1 MLLPSNHRRDRGE
14 TLSEMRTER
23 PGIIERAYELARS
36 GRYPTVSMVKKQIRA
51 EGYPSVESYLQGA
64 TIHAALRDLC
74 RAARAEGG
82 ESPPSERAP
91 PPKSN

>member
-1 MLLPSNHRRDRGE
+1 
-14 TLSEMRTER
+14 LSEFRTDR

-74 RAARAEGG
+74 RAARPQGG
-82 ESPPSERAP
+82 EAP
-91 PPKSN
+91 ADGQEPLAPTHAVKPGN